1 MEKQQKITPVQ
12 AFKFLSNT
20 LSGSGIDILNRVD
33 SEKFPLDIVILHSK
47 KNKFEAEEWQVEP
60 NSIKDLNIIMKYV
73 DFMSDYLCLDR
84 LQALTLVI
92 IISIQINSSKSIGV
106 DRICEFLKIGA
117 MDGCAFRKILDNL
130 ETTGYVT
137 KYYRFNSSGF
147 FCQDYIIDSIYNN
160 MPFMK
165 PTAQK
170 FDRYCFCSRVDMYIG
185 QCSEQEIETRT
196 MISKIRDL
204 EQQYKDMQFVKKV
217 GELLS
222 SECDRIFFYEICS
235 DMSKNPNKYTSIE
248 ATVADMFDNP
258 SQRFS
263 YASRLIKEQSDLF
276 STGLV
281 ELIPSGMVNDTQ
293 ITLSDFGKHIFFEDN
308 YDLFCSVK
316 RNDPSIINSSDI
328 KNITLFYDDEFN
340 QKANSFRTV
349 MVQENFETLQKR
361 LSDKSMP
368 IGVSAIFYGA
378 PGTGKT
384 ELVKQIARETG
395 RNIMHVDIS
404 QVKSCWVGESEKR
417 VKNIFVRYRRL
428 CQQERLKPILLFNE
442 ADAIF
447 SKRTDA
453 SSSENSSVVQMLNA
467 MQNIILEEMETL
479 DGILIATTNLHGNMD
494 DAFSRRF
501 LYKLEFQKPS
511 TKSKISIWKN
521 KLPKLSDT
529 DAANLASRYDL
540 SGGEI
545 DNVVR
550 KSVVEEVTS
559 GVEPDYNTLCQF
571 CESEKFNKKSSR
583 KVGFN
588 V

>member
-1 MEKQQKITPVQ
+1 MKKQQKITPVQ

-20 LSGSGIDILNRVD
+20 LSGSGINILNRVD

-47 KNKFEAEEWQVEP
+47 KNKFEAEEWHVEP
-60 NSIKDLNIIMKYV
+60 TSIKALNIIMKYL
-73 DFMSDYLCLDR
+73 DFMSNYFCLDR
-84 LQALTLVI
+84 LQTVTLVI
-92 IISIQINSSKSIGV
+92 VISIQINSSKSIGV

-117 MDGCAFRKILDNL
+117 MDGCAFRKVLDNL
-130 ETTGYVT
+130 DKTGYLT
-137 KYYRFNSSGF
+137 ECYRFGCSGF
-147 FCQDYIIDSIYNN
+147 LCQNYIIESIFNN

-165 PTAQK
+165 PNVKK
-170 FDRYCFCSRVDMYIG
+170 FDRYCFCTRVDMYIC
-185 QCSEQEIETRT
+185 QCSEQEIETQI
-196 MISKIRDL
+196 MVSKIRNL

-217 GELLS
+217 NELLS
-222 SECDRIFFYEICS
+222 CECDRIFFYEICS
-235 DMSKNPNKYTSIE
+235 DMSKNPNKYTSVE
-248 ATVADMFDNP
+248 STVADMFDNP
-258 SQRFS
+258 TQRFG
-263 YASRLIKEQSDLF
+263 YANRLIKEQNDLF

-281 ELIPSGMVNDTQ
+281 ELIPSSMANNTQ
-293 ITLSDFGKHIFFEDN
+293 ITLSDFGKHIFFEDD
-308 YDLFCSVK
+308 YDLFCNVK
-316 RNDPSIINSSDI
+316 KNDPSIIISSDI

-349 MVQENFETLQKR
+349 MVQGNFETLQNR
-361 LSDKSMP
+361 LRDMSMP

-395 RNIMHVDIS
+395 RSIMHVDIS

-428 CQQERLKPILLFNE
+428 CQQEKLKPILLFNE

-447 SKRTDA
+447 SKRMDA
-453 SSSENSSVVQMLNA
+453 SSSQDSAVVQMLNA

-501 LYKLEFQKPS
+501 LYKLEFHKPS

-559 GVEPDYNTLCQF
+559 GRVPDYNTLCQF